1 MSGRISTRE
10 LPRRFDC
17 EYTDLNIQYTNNMYN
32 MFQYAISNLEL
43 FFSSSAIIRSTCEMK
58 CRYWN
63 SAPPRNPIFPS
74 A

>member
-32 MFQYAISNLEL
+32 MFQYAISNLKLYFFHCQPL
-43 FFSSSAIIRSTCEMK
+43 FVLPAR
-58 CRYWN
+58 
-63 SAPPRNPIFPS
+63 
-74 A
+74 